1 MAKLTD
7 LSVGHAYAPSNY
19 FEILEW
25 AQEQNAILVAL
36 MISGGITFIMS
47 R

>member
-7 LSVGHAYAPSNY
+7 LSVGHAYAPSDY
-19 FEILEW
+19 FQILEW
-25 AQEQNAILVAL
+25 AQNQNAILVAL
-36 MISGGITFIMS
+36 MVSGGITFLMS

>member
-7 LSVGHAYAPSNY
+7 LSIGHAYAPSDY
-19 FEILEW
+19 FQILEW
-25 AQEQNAILVAL
+25 AQDQNAILVAL

>member
-7 LSVGHAYAPSNY
+7 LSIGHAYAPSNY
-19 FEILEW
+19 IQILEW
-25 AQEQNAILVAL
+25 AQEQNIVVVAL